1 MAEGILGLGS
11 SQLNQELL
19 DKLKDA
25 ERVARVKPIED
36 QLNSITEEGG
46 ESDTLKSI
54 TDQVNQFLESVK
66 PFDLFVK
73 GGVNA
78 FDQKVANVTGTSA
91 VFDAVDVGQIS
102 EGTTEVFIEQLAK
115 KDVYQTNTF
124 ADKEAVIATSSS
136 IDINGKTFTTQGED
150 FESLAQAI
158 NDEGSITATYDS
170 GANTLTIN
178 DGVNG
183 DVVFS
188 TDGKTYSDLA
198 TDIDADVNFSSSI
211 PAKPISGDMLTLNQ
225 PGKPVYQSDIRV
237 SNDDIIDATGG
248 TITINVDGVD
258 KEFTVNADTTY
269 GDLIAEINLDEE
281 LDAKLSSEGR
291 LSISHKD
298 KETDITVTE
307 SLTTETLGMSRGEKF
322 STEGLTYEE
331 LAKKINNN
339 SSYTANV
346 ESVGENQNRLV
357 IKSSESGLE
366 NAITITQTGVDLGLN
381 EASNHT
387 VSAQNM
393 KATVDGIDYDVSSNV
408 IVVDGGLKI
417 TAVEKNEPGEFSSIS
432 IEKDVST
439 VEPLLQDFVSQYNA
453 LISVIDDELYSSES
467 SIDDKST
474 LRTVVEGIKDKL
486 FGSYGDDKL
495 SIFNFG
501 FEVDKNGVLS
511 LDSTKFNEAM
521 EDDIGA
527 LKDLFIGAAESPGL
541 GTDLKEYVDSLDS
554 FDGLLTKYEENMNS
568 RKESLQEDVDSAQE
582 SLDSRYALL
591 AQQFASYG
599 AVIAQ
604 FENQFAGLKM
614 MIEQSISGN

>member
-25 ERVARVKPIED
+25 ERAARVQPIED

-46 ESDTLKSI
+46 ESDTLKII

-198 TDIDADVNFSSSI
+198 TDIDADVNFTSSI

-614 MIEQSISGN
+614 MIEQSVSGN

>member
-25 ERVARVKPIED
+25 ERAARVQPIED

-46 ESDTLKSI
+46 ESDTLKII

-298 KETDITVTE
+298 TETDITVTE
-307 SLTTETLGMSRGEKF
+307 SLTTEILGMSRGEKF

-467 SIDDKST
+467 SIEDKST

-568 RKESLQEDVDSAQE
+568 RKDSLQEDVDSAQE
-582 SLDSRYALL
+582 SLDSRYSLL

>member
-614 MIEQSISGN
+614 MIEQSVSGN